1 MTFGQNVTKYREAQ
15 GLTKQTLAR
24 LSGVPV
30 NSICRAEIYGTDVYL
45 STAIKLSK
53 ALGVGLTELAGD
65 CDV

>member
-1 MTFGQNVTKYREAQ
+1 MTFGENLTKYREAQ
-15 GLTKQTLAR
+15 GLTKQTLAQ

-30 NSICRAEIYGTDVYL
+30 NSICRAELYGTDVYL
-45 STAIKLSK
+45 STAIKLSR

>member
-1 MTFGQNVTKYREAQ
+1 MTFGQNVTRYREAQ
-15 GLTKQTLAR
+15 GITKQALAR

-30 NSICRAEIYGTDVYL
+30 NSICRAELYGTDVYL
-45 STAIKLSK
+45 STAIKLAK

>member
-1 MTFGQNVTKYREAQ
+1 MTFGENLTKYREAQ

-30 NSICRAEIYGTDVYL
+30 NSIGRAEIYGTDVYL
-45 STAIKLSK
+45 STAIKLSR

-65 CDV
+65 VDD